1 MIYLLKYTFAIYSC
15 YMHLIE
21 VQQPKEN
28 ILQCEDP
35 LPMHATDT
43 CLHLQWLLAKP
54 LISSTVND
62 LSLLSK
68 HALLI
73 INVIC

>member
-15 YMHLIE
+15 YMHLLE
-21 VQQPKEN
+21 VQQQKAD

-43 CLHLQWLLAKP
+43 CLHLQ
-54 LISSTVND
+54 
-62 LSLLSK
+62 
-68 HALLI
+68 
-73 INVIC
+73 